1 MRLLFFRARQQEL
14 VSGIPRMGFRES
26 LALLIILT
34 VASWGIPVFELYY
47 YGSVSLLSM
56 ATALMLTTMLAIWPF
71 LTGKRVS
78 HGHIER
84 AMMCV
89 ECKSLSW
96 PAEQAMGFCMRC
108 GSTKKAVPAGA

>member
-1 MRLLFFRARQQEL
+1 M
-14 VSGIPRMGFRES
+14 SGLPRMGFRES
-26 LALLIILT
+26 LALLIVLT
-34 VASWGIPVFELYY
+34 VASWGIPVFEALY

-56 ATALMLTTMLAIWPF
+56 ATALMLTTMLAVWPF
-71 LTGKRVS
+71 LTGKRVTKTG
-78 HGHIER
+78 HGVHVEK

-108 GSTKKAVPAGA
+108 GSTKKAVPAGV

>member
-1 MRLLFFRARQQEL
+1 M
-14 VSGIPRMGFRES
+14 PRMGFRES
-26 LALLIILT
+26 LALLIVLT
-34 VASWGIPVFELYY
+34 AASWGIPVFELYY

-56 ATALMLTTMLAIWPF
+56 ATALMLTAMLAVWPF
-71 LTGKRVS
+71 LTGKRVTKTPS
-78 HGHIER
+78 GVHVER

-96 PAEQAMGFCMRC
+96 PAEQAMGFCLRC

>member
-1 MRLLFFRARQQEL
+1 
-14 VSGIPRMGFRES
+14 MGFRES
-26 LALLIILT
+26 LALLIVLT

-47 YGSVSLLSM
+47 YGSVSMLSM

-71 LTGKRVS
+71 LTGKRVAK
-78 HGHIER
+78 GHIER

-108 GSTKKAVPAGA
+108 GTTKKAVPAGA